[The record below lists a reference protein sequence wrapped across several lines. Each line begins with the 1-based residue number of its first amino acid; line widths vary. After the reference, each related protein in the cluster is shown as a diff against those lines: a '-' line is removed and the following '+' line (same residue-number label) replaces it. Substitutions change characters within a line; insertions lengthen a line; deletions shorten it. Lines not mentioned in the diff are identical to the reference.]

1 MSTAAQIAANQANA
15 QHSTGP
21 QTAAGKA
28 STAQNARKHGLSSK
42 SFVILPGQ
50 EEAFTEFEAGL
61 LEEFQPEGIYQGIL
75 FKEILHA
82 AWNLERC
89 HNAEAQLHA
98 EAADPNIDPLLVE
111 ANASKLRLIALYA
124 SRAER
129 SLAKA
134 AKELRRLRTE
144 ARYRAEQRANDTD
157 ISPLVD
163 TQVID
168 KHVAVNLAKLQHA
181 ALNQVRAIMEA
192 PTPGDFINK
201 TGPNNVP
208 GQTKPMSMGD
218 LLVMKVG

>member
-21 QTAAGKA
+21 KTDAGKSA
-28 STAQNARKHGLSSK
+28 TAQNARKHGLSSK

-50 EEAFTEFEAGL
+50 EEAFAEFEAGL
-61 LEEFQPEGIYQGIL
+61 LEEFQPEGMYQGIL

-89 HNAEAQLHA
+89 HNAEAQLHI
-98 EAADPNIDPLLVE
+98 ESADPNIDPLLVE
-111 ANASKLRLIALYA
+111 ANASKLRLIVLYA
-124 SRAER
+124 GRAER

-134 AKELRRLRTE
+134 TKELRRVQTE
-144 ARYRAEQRANDTD
+144 ARYRAEERANDTD
-157 ISPLVD
+157 LSPLVD

-168 KHVAVNLAKLQHA
+168 KQVAANLGTLERA

-192 PTPGDFINK
+192 PTPGQFDAK
-201 TGPNNVP
+201 TGPENIP